1 MHGHTHAFCLAHCA
15 CTELGDW
22 GTPLSRDGV
31 PITLP
36 HPQAHP
42 SSCLATAFSPRGWDP
57 IGTALRERSTSSKA
71 PSARLCERVVRGR
84 KSQLASAESS
94 AALNCPCF
102 MPWVPPV
109 STTSQQKVTRYRDMI
124 PWSPI
129 SFTFHHAH
137 AFLLKFYSVKS

>member
-1 MHGHTHAFCLAHCA
+1 MHGHTHAYCLAHCA
-15 CTELGDW
+15 CIELGDW
-22 GTPLSRDGV
+22 GTPLSPDGV

-42 SSCLATAFSPRGWDP
+42 SSCLATALSPRGWDP
-57 IGTALRERSTSSKA
+57 IGTALGERSTSSKA
-71 PSARLCERVVRGR
+71 PSARLCERVRGR

-124 PWSPI
+124 PCSPI